1 VISQRL
7 VGDEASRRRFEAE
20 ARAASALN
28 HPAIVTIYDI
38 GESDG
43 TSWIAMELVEGHTL
57 RDAIADGPMAIRKA
71 WSIARQCA
79 EGLAAAHG
87 RGIVH
92 RDLKPENVMLTDEGA
107 VKILDFGV
115 VRQVVAETLEG
126 PSVGATVTNRETID
140 GTILGTAGYMSPSR
154 RQDGTSG
161 ESQ

>member
-1 VISQRL
+1 MALASGHRLGPYAVERLLGAGGMGEVYRGVDTRLGRSVALKVISQRL

-43 TSWIAMELVEGHTL
+43 TSWIAMELVEGRTL

-79 EGLAAAHG
+79 EGLAAAHA

-92 RDLKPENVMLTDEGA
+92 RDLKPASRAAIPTRWSRKPLKTFARTE
-107 VKILDFGV
+107 
-115 VRQVVAETLEG
+115 
-126 PSVGATVTNRETID
+126 AT
-140 GTILGTAGYMSPSR
+140 
-154 RQDGTSG
+154 
-161 ESQ
+161 